1 MKADLTLSG
10 LAVLARDSDL
20 PVKSERVSRE
30 AAHFTMVNTAAD
42 TGTWATID
50 PGGNSTL
57 RGNMF
62 SGYGED

>member
-10 LAVLARDSDL
+10 LAVLARDSDR
-20 PVKSERVSRE
+20 PVKSERVSSE
-30 AAHFTMVNTAAD
+30 AAHSTRVNIAAD
-42 TGTWATID
+42 TWTWGTID